1 MITEIIAV
9 GTEIT
14 LGSIVN
20 TNAVYL
26 SKRLSEMGLEVC
38 YHTSVDDDPVRLS
51 GVFSIAVDRSDL
63 IILTGGLG
71 PTEDDLTKETIA
83 RVLGRSMISDI
94 SVEEQIK
101 NIFTYSNRPMP
112 SNNLKQAR
120 KPEGTEFIP
129 NLKGT
134 APGIFI
140 KHEGKLIVLLP
151 GPPREMIPM
160 FEGFVT
166 ELIKDDLHISIRSIN
181 TIGIGE
187 SALEEILREMDINIP
202 DFTVNTYAS
211 LGTVEIKIVGKG
223 YDKKLLERNSKIL
236 IERLSERLG
245 DSIYGFDNITIE
257 EAVLNRLE
265 DKNLNLAVAESVTG
279 GEITRRITKIP
290 GASRHFISGIIAYS
304 EASKVRDLNV
314 SEDTL
319 EKYGAVSSETAVE
332 MAKGLLNRKDVDIAI
347 STTGFAGPSTGE
359 GKPIGLVYI
368 CVADK
373 TRVEIFERIFTGD
386 RQAIQEKAAS
396 LALANLHK
404 FLNNPLTR
412 CRQ

>member
-20 TNAVYL
+20 TNVVYL

-51 GVFSIAVDRSDL
+51 SVFSIAVDRSDL

-223 YDKKLLERNSKIL
+223 YDKELLERNSKIL

-347 STTGFAGPSTGE
+347 SATGFAGPSTGE

>member
-51 GVFSIAVDRSDL
+51 NVFSIAVDRSDL

-83 RVLGRSMISDI
+83 QVLGRKMISDI

-160 FEGFVT
+160 FEDYVT
-166 ELIKDDLHISIRSIN
+166 ELIKGDLHIAIRSIN
-181 TIGIGE
+181 TIGLGE
-187 SALEEILREMDINIP
+187 SALEEIIREMDINIP

-223 YDKKLLERNSKIL
+223 YDKEILERNSKIL
-236 IERLSERLG
+236 IERLSKRLG

-257 EAVLNRLE
+257 EAVLNKLE

-279 GEITRRITKIP
+279 GEISRRITKIP
-290 GASRHFISGIIAYS
+290 GASKHFISGIIAYS
-304 EASKVRDLNV
+304 EASKVRYLDV
-314 SEDTL
+314 SENTL
-319 EKYGAVSSETAVE
+319 EKYGAVSSETAAE
-332 MAKGLLNRKDVDIAI
+332 MARGLLNCDGVDIAV

-386 RQAIQEKAAS
+386 RPAIQDRAAS

-412 CRQ
+412 CCQ

>member
-51 GVFSIAVDRSDL
+51 NVFSIAVDRSDL

-83 RVLGRSMISDI
+83 QVLGRKMISDI

-160 FEGFVT
+160 FEDYVT
-166 ELIKDDLHISIRSIN
+166 ELIKGDLHIAIRSIN
-181 TIGIGE
+181 TIGLGE
-187 SALEEILREMDINIP
+187 SALEEIIREMDINIP

-223 YDKKLLERNSKIL
+223 YDKEILERNSKIL
-236 IERLSERLG
+236 IERLSKRLG

-257 EAVLNRLE
+257 EAVLNKLE

-279 GEITRRITKIP
+279 GEISRRIIKIP
-290 GASRHFISGIIAYS
+290 GASKHFISGIIAYS
-304 EASKVRDLNV
+304 EASKVRYLDV
-314 SEDTL
+314 SENTL
-319 EKYGAVSSETAVE
+319 EKYGAVSSETAAE
-332 MAKGLLNRKDVDIAI
+332 MARGLLNCDGVDIAV

-386 RQAIQEKAAS
+386 RPAIQDRAAS

-412 CRQ
+412 CCQ

>member
-51 GVFSIAVDRSDL
+51 SVFSIAVDRSDL

-223 YDKKLLERNSKIL
+223 YDKELLERNSKIL

>member
-20 TNAVYL
+20 TNVVYL

>member
-51 GVFSIAVDRSDL
+51 SVFSIAVDRSDL

-223 YDKKLLERNSKIL
+223 YDKELLERNSKIL
-236 IERLSERLG
+236 IEKLSERLG

-347 STTGFAGPSTGE
+347 SATGFAGPSTGE

>member
-38 YHTSVDDDPVRLS
+38 YHTSVDDDQVRLS
-51 GVFSIAVDRSDL
+51 NVFSIAVDRSDL

-83 RVLGRSMISDI
+83 RVLGRKMISDI

-160 FEGFVT
+160 FEDYVT
-166 ELIKDDLHISIRSIN
+166 ELIKGDLHISIRSIN
-181 TIGIGE
+181 TIGLGE
-187 SALEEILREMDINIP
+187 SALEEIIREMDISIP

-223 YDKKLLERNSKIL
+223 YDKEILERNSKIL
-236 IERLSERLG
+236 IERLSKRLG

-257 EAVLNRLE
+257 EAVLNKLE

-279 GEITRRITKIP
+279 GEISRRITKIP
-290 GASRHFISGIIAYS
+290 GASKHFISGIIAYS
-304 EASKVRDLNV
+304 EASKVRYLDV
-314 SEDTL
+314 SENTL
-319 EKYGAVSSETAVE
+319 EKYGAVSSETAAE
-332 MAKGLLNRKDVDIAI
+332 MARGLLNCDGVDIAV

-386 RQAIQEKAAS
+386 RPAIQDRAAS

-412 CRQ
+412 CCQ

>member
-51 GVFSIAVDRSDL
+51 SVFSIAVDRSDL

-223 YDKKLLERNSKIL
+223 YDKELLERNSKIL

-347 STTGFAGPSTGE
+347 SATGFAGPSTGE

-373 TRVEIFERIFTGD
+373 TRVEIFERILTGD